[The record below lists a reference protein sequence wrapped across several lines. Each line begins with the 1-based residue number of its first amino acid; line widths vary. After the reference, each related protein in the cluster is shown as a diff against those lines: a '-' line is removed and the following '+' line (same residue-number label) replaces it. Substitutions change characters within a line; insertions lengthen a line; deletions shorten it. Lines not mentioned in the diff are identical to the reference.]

1 MEKAASP
8 EVKSGDISGDGKFD
22 TQDMMKTIAAFKNGR
37 TLTDAELAAIDI
49 NGNGEFDTQ
58 DMMKLIAAF
67 KRL

>member
-1 MEKAASP
+1 MSCVSNLP
-8 EVKSGDISGDGKFD
+8 LPLIS
-22 TQDMMKTIAAFKNGR
+22 IAVFKNGR

-49 NGNGEFDTQ
+49 DGNGEFDTK